1 LILLDSMIVYIY
13 TQNLVSKDKFSC
25 YNVIHPPVTIISKN
39 LHFTFIQLM
48 MYIVFIID
56 YIQHLMNES
65 KMLTFAYICDRR
77 VYYYSCR
84 FHQAHQW
91 WMHCQNSEQCL
102 KTSRELVLDWL
113 QRTTWSSS
121 TSEAGDMM
129 LKKKTF
135 SVSFGLLTYVE

>member
-1 LILLDSMIVYIY
+1 VILAEQVSHLPPCCYHPQLSDKGSSGELILLDSMIVYIY

-91 WMHCQNSEQCL
+91 
-102 KTSRELVLDWL
+102 
-113 QRTTWSSS
+113 
-121 TSEAGDMM
+121 
-129 LKKKTF
+129 
-135 SVSFGLLTYVE
+135 